1 MDIKKRSDET
11 RMAIHSRQ
19 DILRKGLAA
28 KRATQ
33 DTRRQFQRTATFIA
47 DQPDEQMEPEG
58 YAADTGMNV
67 FRNEMSDVANRF
79 NRQGKRSTAETYRN
93 IREARRKQGE
103 SRFRNSI
110 DEKQGLESSY
120 FEQKQGSPAS
130 RNGIKRDIQN
140 TKDSIKPD
148 TSIARNNIK
157 QDTVIT
163 KNSIKWDGQSSKNS
177 IKSDSQISVTG
188 VKQGN
193 RTVRNGTKRDIR
205 SLEAG
210 TKQDILTLPRKATLQ
225 NQMKEYS
232 KTRLVNQKMT
242 STLKPGGI
250 LFRVSTAPNRAKVV
264 AVRLKNSLKAIIQ
277 STKALLNGAF
287 AAGWLAVML
296 VVMVSMVGALANT
309 PLGLFFSGGTSKVS
323 MTSIIREINR
333 DFETEIENLKA
344 AYVYDE
350 LVMNGRKSI
359 WKDVLTVYAVRTS
372 MDNPSDTEQSQTVS
386 MITEENKEILKEIFW
401 TMNTISASTEV
412 VTYAVDPESQGPG
425 SDQMNAEPEY
435 KEKTVLTIDILHL
448 TAEQMAEIYEFTEE
462 QKTAM
467 EELGKD
473 EYDELWT
480 MLLYGTSGGYD
491 DILQVAMSQLGNEG
505 GEPYWS
511 WWGYTSRV
519 DWCAIFVSWCAN
531 ECGYLEK
538 DLFPKFQGVG
548 TGLNWFKER
557 GQFRDNMYEPM
568 PGDIIFFDWADDGF
582 DGLGD
587 HVGIV
592 ERVGN
597 GLVWTV
603 EGNRTD
609 SVSQG
614 VYSLGSL
621 VIIGYGVI
629 ID

>member
-11 RMAIHSRQ
+11 RMAIHTRQ

-33 DTRRQFQRTATFIA
+33 DTKRRLQRTATYIA

-67 FRNEMSDVANRF
+67 FRNEMSDAVNRF

-93 IREARRKQGE
+93 IREAKRKQGE
-103 SRFRNSI
+103 SRFRNPI
-110 DEKQGLESSY
+110 DGKQGLESSY
-120 FEQKQGSPAS
+120 FDQKQGSPAS

-140 TKDSIKPD
+140 PTDSIKLD

-157 QDTVIT
+157 QDTVIA
-163 KNSIKWDGQSSKNS
+163 NSSIKWDGQSSKNS
-177 IKSDSQISVTG
+177 IKSDSQISITG
-188 VKQGN
+188 VKQEN
-193 RTVRNGTKRDIR
+193 RTIRNGVKRGIR
-205 SLEAG
+205 PIEAG
-210 TKQDILTLPRKATLQ
+210 TKQDIRTFPRKATLQ
-225 NQMKEYS
+225 SQMKEYS
-232 KTRLVNQKMT
+232 KSRLVNQKLT
-242 STLKPGGI
+242 ATLKPGGMP
-250 LFRVSTAPNRAKVV
+250 FRVSSAPNRVKAV

-309 PLGLFFSGGTSKVS
+309 PLGLFFSGGTSRVS
-323 MTSIIREINR
+323 MTSVIREINR

-350 LVMNGRKSI
+350 LVVNGRKSI

-372 MDNPSDTEQSQTVS
+372 MDNPSDTEQPQTVS

-401 TMNTISASTEV
+401 MMNTISASTEV
-412 VTYAVDPESQGPG
+412 VTYAVDSENQGPG

-435 KEKTVLTIDILHL
+435 KEKTVLTIDIQHL

-480 MLLYGTSGGYD
+480 MLLYGTTGGYD

-511 WWGYTSRV
+511 WWGYTGRV

-531 ECGYLEK
+531 ECGLLEK
-538 DLFPKFQGVG
+538 DLCPKFQGVG

-592 ERVGN
+592 ERVEN
-597 GLVWTV
+597 GMVWTV

-614 VYSLGSL
+614 VYSLGSV

-629 ID
+629 EG